1 MANQIKILIIGLGN
15 MGLSHFKAF
24 SHKKFII
31 NIYDK
36 DKSKTV
42 SFLKSNKLL
51 LKNLNILD
59 QIPNSKKYFLTI
71 CSTKSFERFKLVKKF
86 LSTNK
91 TKFLLLEKFCFFS
104 ITDFNNFNK
113 YLKYKTQTFVNSY
126 GYILANK
133 VYYGK
138 KFKNLKITCYIQE
151 GHLIAGLT
159 HFVHFFLKCLNNNEK
174 ILHIKK
180 NIKRKFKST
189 KDNFYDEIKGD
200 INFYSNSS
208 ELNIKTK
215 KKINNFMEIYIQK
228 KNSKIIESIF
238 LNKKNLFIYKN
249 FQKKEKR
256 FPFPFSKKTTYV
268 FLKKL
273 LIKDFN
279 YLPSFDSDYYVSKKI
294 LKSLKLKI
302 I

>member
-1 MANQIKILIIGLGN
+1 MTSQIKILIIGLGN
-15 MGLSHFKAF
+15 MGLSHLKAF

-31 NIYDK
+31 DICDK
-36 DKSKTV
+36 DKPKTV

-51 LKNLNILD
+51 LKNINVLD
-59 QIPNSKKYFLTI
+59 KIPNSKKYFLTI

-86 LSTNK
+86 LNTNK

-104 ITDFNNFNK
+104 IADFKNFNK
-113 YLKYKTQTFVNSY
+113 HLKNKTRTFVNSY

-133 VYYGK
+133 VFNRK
-138 KFKNLKITCYIQE
+138 KFENLKITCHIQE
-151 GHLIAGLT
+151 GHLIAGLS
-159 HFVHFFLKCLNNNEK
+159 HFVHFFLKCLNKSEK

-180 NIKRKFKST
+180 NINKKFKSK

-200 INFYSNSS
+200 VNFYTNSS

-215 KKINNFMEIYIQK
+215 KKLNNFMEIYIQK
-228 KNSKIIESIF
+228 NNSKIIEKIF
-238 LNKKNLFIYKN
+238 LNKENVFVYKN
-249 FQKKEKR
+249 FQKRERR

-279 YLPSFDSDYYVSKKI
+279 YLPSFDSDYYVSTKI